1 MVISVA
7 VTWVQRNQK
16 SSAGRP
22 QPITQ
27 NSLAGASPTSKA
39 QPAPDSSTPA
49 QRQQPHRASVA
60 VPESLRLIVHPE
72 GEAGYGERVT
82 AVRSIRRNLTTEEIH
97 AFYGYLLGPAPADAA
112 DREQENWLRN
122 VMMDKLVEQPTVPA
136 DLPEVLISIFQD
148 HAQDVVMRDYAVQH
162 LNPIYGQAAAETKA
176 AIRQA
181 LWQAAGETDT
191 SIAGTALL
199 ALNDLAQNNAEFD
212 RNQIQQTALKLAD
225 DGQCGELARIT
236 AVQICAQMGVT
247 QAAASVLQLAQSATS
262 IPLRITAIAA
272 LGDLGGAAV
281 VPYLREIAE
290 GDEDRLKPA
299 AESALKRL
307 KKRLGT

>member
-1 MVISVA
+1 
-7 VTWVQRNQK
+7 
-16 SSAGRP
+16 
-22 QPITQ
+22 
-27 NSLAGASPTSKA
+27 
-39 QPAPDSSTPA
+39 
-49 QRQQPHRASVA
+49 
-60 VPESLRLIVHPE
+60 
-72 GEAGYGERVT
+72 
-82 AVRSIRRNLTTEEIH
+82 
-97 AFYGYLLGPAPADAA
+97 
-112 DREQENWLRN
+112 
-122 VMMDKLVEQPTVPA
+122 MMDKLVEQPTVPA